1 MGTKGA
7 DWAWLPEL
15 LLDSI
20 INKLIYPVDYV
31 RFGSVCKHWLWVAMA
46 QNTYKACCSK
56 VPMLMIPARDGSTKS
71 RSLYS
76 VTQGKNTGV
85 ELPVPYNRRC
95 CGSSH
100 GWLAFAMDDLA
111 IILYHPFSGKQIN
124 LPPLVKNFKPEDEY
138 EPEYY
143 VRKVALSADPLRNPD
158 GYEAV
163 AIYGGMND
171 LAFLKAGHKAWTPVP
186 VGKVVKSHFRAS
198 DVIYFEGRMCV
209 VNRYNWVMPGRIVS
223 VDTTSRRIGTVARW
237 RVKSQQEEEATMAQ
251 AGAYLVESSCGEL
264 LMVNRLL
271 STEAPSTSNEA
282 PSTGKL
288 KVYKIQMRD
297 GRREEVKNLGDDSI
311 FLGDNQSASVLASEV
326 VGCQPN
332 SIYYSDDYCE
342 FAYPDGPHDMAIFD
356 LRDGSFRSHYVP
368 NPLHKK
374 MPPPLWILSR

>member
-1 MGTKGA
+1 MAAKEA
-7 DWAWLPEL
+7 DWAWFPEL

-223 VDTTSRRIGTVARW
+223 VDTTSRRIGTA
-237 RVKSQQEEEATMAQ
+237 AMHD
-251 AGAYLVESSCGEL
+251 GG
-264 LMVNRLL
+264 
-271 STEAPSTSNEA
+271 
-282 PSTGKL
+282 
-288 KVYKIQMRD
+288 D
-297 GRREEVKNLGDDSI
+297 GRREEVKNSGDDAI
-311 FLGDNQSASVLASEV
+311 FLGDNQSMSVLASEV

-332 SIYYSDDYCE
+332 SIYYSDGYCE

-374 MPPPLWILSR
+374 MPPPLWILSS